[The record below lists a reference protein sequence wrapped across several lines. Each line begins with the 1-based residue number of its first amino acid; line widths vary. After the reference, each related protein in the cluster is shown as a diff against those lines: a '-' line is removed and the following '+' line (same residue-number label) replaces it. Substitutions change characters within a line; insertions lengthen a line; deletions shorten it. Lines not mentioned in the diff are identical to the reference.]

1 MEKLRAENLNVKYKN
16 FTLDLSFTL
25 EEGEFVSVLG
35 PSGSGKS
42 TVLSIIAGLN
52 EVFSGKLLL
61 NGKDITHERVQ
72 DRNISIVFQN
82 YALFS
87 NMNVEKNVAYA
98 LRMKKKGR
106 KEADEKVKA
115 LLALVG
121 LSGYEKR
128 KVSTLSGGECQRVA
142 LARALAKEPEV
153 LLLDEP
159 LSALDAALRKR
170 LKGEIRRIHDASEH
184 MTTLYVT
191 HDREEA
197 FSISDRIIIMKDGHV
212 EAQGTPEE
220 LYRNPPTLFTAMF
233 TGEGTTLSPECFG
246 YQSDEIDSVFFRP
259 ENVII
264 KEGQFWGDL
273 DQYIVLENAE
283 VISLDYLGSH
293 YLILLRYNGHDLLA
307 ESEIRPDNKYV
318 NAYIRK
324 SGMRFYRDDRLI

>member
-1 MEKLRAENLNVKYKN
+1 MEKLKAENLSVKYKN
-16 FTLDLSFTL
+16 FTLDLSFSL

-52 EVFSGKLLL
+52 EAFSGKLYL
-61 NGKDITHERVQ
+61 NGRDITHERVQ

-87 NMNVEKNVAYA
+87 NMNVERNVAYA
-98 LRMKKKGR
+98 LKMKKTGR
-106 KEADEKVKA
+106 KETQEKVSA
-115 LLALVG
+115 LLSLVG
-121 LSGYEKR
+121 LTGYEKR
-128 KVSTLSGGECQRVA
+128 KISTLSGGECQRVA

-170 LKGEIRRIHDASEH
+170 LKGEIRRIHECSGN

-212 EAQGTPEE
+212 EATGTPEQ

-233 TGEGTTLSPECFG
+233 TGEGTSMSPACFG
-246 YQSDEIDSVFFRP
+246 YESEEIDKVFFRP

-264 KEGQFWGDL
+264 REGQFWGDL
-273 DQYIVLENAE
+273 DQYITLENAE
-283 VISLDYLGSH
+283 VLSLDYLGSH
-293 YLILLRYNGHDLLA
+293 YLLLLRYNGHDLLA
-307 ESEIRPDNKYV
+307 ESDTRPDNKYV

-324 SGMRFYRDDRLI
+324 SGMRFYKDDKLI

>member
-106 KEADEKVKA
+106 KETDEKVKA
-115 LLALVG
+115 LLAL
-121 LSGYEKR
+121 
-128 KVSTLSGGECQRVA
+128 
-142 LARALAKEPEV
+142 
-153 LLLDEP
+153 
-159 LSALDAALRKR
+159 
-170 LKGEIRRIHDASEH
+170 
-184 MTTLYVT
+184 
-191 HDREEA
+191 EA
-197 FSISDRIIIMKDGHV
+197 
-212 EAQGTPEE
+212 
-220 LYRNPPTLFTAMF
+220 
-233 TGEGTTLSPECFG
+233 
-246 YQSDEIDSVFFRP
+246 
-259 ENVII
+259 
-264 KEGQFWGDL
+264 
-273 DQYIVLENAE
+273 
-283 VISLDYLGSH
+283 
-293 YLILLRYNGHDLLA
+293 
-307 ESEIRPDNKYV
+307 
-318 NAYIRK
+318 
-324 SGMRFYRDDRLI
+324 

>member
-1 MEKLRAENLNVKYKN
+1 MEKLKAENLSVRYKN
-16 FTLDLSFTL
+16 FTLDLSFSL

-52 EVFSGKLLL
+52 EAFSGKLIL
-61 NGKDITHERVQ
+61 NGRDITHERVQ
-72 DRNISIVFQN
+72 ERNIAMVFQN

-98 LRMKKKGR
+98 LKMKKTGR
-106 KEADEKVKA
+106 KETQAKVST
-115 LLALVG
+115 LLHLVG
-121 LSGYEKR
+121 LDGYEKR
-128 KVSTLSGGECQRVA
+128 KVGTLSGGECQRVA
-142 LARALAKEPEV
+142 LARALAKEPDV

-170 LKGEIRRIHDASEH
+170 LKGEIRRIHEASSG

-197 FSISDRIIIMKDGHV
+197 FSISDRIIIMRDGHV
-212 EAQGTPEE
+212 EATGTPEE

-233 TGEGTTLSPECFG
+233 TGEGTSMTPDSFG
-246 YQSDEIDSVFFRP
+246 YESDEIDTVFFRP

-264 KEGQFWGDL
+264 KSGQFWGDL
-273 DQYIVLENAE
+273 DQYITLENAE

-307 ESEIRPDNKYV
+307 ESETRPDNKYV

-324 SGMRFYRDDRLI
+324 SGMRFYRNEKLI